1 MTKLPKA
8 THAIIDSTWV
18 TGAVSHK
25 HLIANAV
32 RKKKILNPVGMAIRM
47 RIRIKRKHPPPH
59 EQSVRKTID
68 DCDVVVSA
76 RRILIR
82 VHDLHL
88 LKSHQETN
96 NVTVGQKRTASW
108 VEILGLVLL
117 QRRSNRA
124 KNKLPREER
133 IERYIKLLRG
143 SLVELLSTD
152 WIDKNATSTLMS
164 TVDWSAH
171 QRLSPLI
178 SDSEDLRIE
187 LGATSL
193 CKSYR

>member
-8 THAIIDSTWV
+8 ARPIIDSTRV

-25 HLIANAV
+25 HMISNAV
-32 RKKKILNPVGMAIRM
+32 MKKKILEPVGMAIKM

-68 DCDVVVSA
+68 DCDVIISA

-82 VHDLHL
+82 VHDIYL

-96 NVTVGQKRTASW
+96 NVTVGHKRTASQ
-108 VEILGLVLL
+108 VEILRLVLL
-117 QRRSNRA
+117 RRRSNRA

-133 IERYIKLLRG
+133 IERYIILLRG
-143 SLVELLSTD
+143 ELVGLASTD
-152 WIDKNATSTLMS
+152 WIDSNPTSTVMS

-178 SDSEDLRIE
+178 SDSEDLRI
-187 LGATSL
+187 
-193 CKSYR
+193 